1 MIHLASIKKNWSTG
15 SGWLRENGCF
25 KKVVIYWRRSLC
37 NISVTLKHLMQ
48 DLPQSSYFSEKNAN
62 IQSLKIL
69 QFVGLKSEYIP
80 NNIENN
86 HKNHQGKTYL
96 V

>member
-1 MIHLASIKKNWSTG
+1 
-15 SGWLRENGCF
+15 
-25 KKVVIYWRRSLC
+25 
-37 NISVTLKHLMQ
+37 MQ
-48 DLPQSSYFSEKNAN
+48 DLPQSSCFSEKNAN

-86 HKNHQGKTYL
+86 HKTHQGKAYL